1 MWPNME
7 KAKIDEF
14 LTLRLSQLISPK
26 GAFGEKPAKKKADFF
41 LKIQFPIECT
51 WF

>member
-1 MWPNME
+1 ME

-14 LTLRLSQLISPK
+14 FYTKIAQLISPK
-26 GAFGEKPAKKKADFF
+26 GALGGKQAKMKGCFF

>member
-7 KAKIDEF
+7 N
-14 LTLRLSQLISPK
+14 TQLISPK
-26 GAFGEKPAKKKADFF
+26 GVWGESQEKWKADFF
-41 LKIQFPIECT
+41 LKIQLSIECT